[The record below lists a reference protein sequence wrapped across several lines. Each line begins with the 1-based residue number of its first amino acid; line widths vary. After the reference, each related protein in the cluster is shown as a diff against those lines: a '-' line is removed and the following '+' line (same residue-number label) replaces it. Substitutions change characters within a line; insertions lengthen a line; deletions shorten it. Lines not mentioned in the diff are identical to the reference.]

1 LLLQHDDEHR
11 DANRAVR
18 LIDCQS
24 AQDLTALHCAI
35 RQKSLEL
42 VQELMQWKPNLKLT
56 AYGDFTPLH
65 VAVYE
70 LAGNGPG
77 AGLEIV
83 RCLIEHPNGYGL
95 DRINEHANAL
105 GTALHLAIENDV
117 CDMAV
122 IKYLSNIIDVRIQD
136 VHGKTA
142 LHSAVV
148 RDEAGD
154 ILPHLI
160 FSRYGMAAVDI
171 QDQYGRTALHYAI
184 MSDRER
190 NVVHAIAAVADVNI
204 ADRDGK
210 TPLHCAVE
218 SKKRTYVRI
227 LLNRMAD
234 VSVHD
239 GHGNTAFVLACS
251 GTPQTK
257 HQVSNI
263 YALYRHGVA
272 YGELPNMV

>member
-1 LLLQHDDEHR
+1 
-11 DANRAVR
+11 
-18 LIDCQS
+18 
-24 AQDLTALHCAI
+24 
-35 RQKSLEL
+35 
-42 VQELMQWKPNLKLT
+42 
-56 AYGDFTPLH
+56 
-65 VAVYE
+65 
-70 LAGNGPG
+70 
-77 AGLEIV
+77 
-83 RCLIEHPNGYGL
+83 
-95 DRINEHANAL
+95 
-105 GTALHLAIENDV
+105 
-117 CDMAV
+117 
-122 IKYLSNIIDVRIQD
+122 
-136 VHGKTA
+136 VHGSTA

-160 FSRYGMAAVDI
+160 FSRYGMEADI

-190 NVVHAIAAVADVNI
+190 NVVHAITAVADVNI

-257 HQVSNI
+257 YQLSNI